1 MGKIRIV
8 NGFLWKVMSYE
19 LAKEIFASGLFEVYK
34 LHNDESESLCEC
46 YADINDASELGLDI
60 AIEVCHLS
68 DLLKAESNLLE
79 KINF

>member
-1 MGKIRIV
+1 MEKIRIT
-8 NGFLWKVMSYE
+8 NGFLWKLVSYE

-46 YADINDASELGLDI
+46 YADINDAAELGLDM

-68 DLLKAESNLLE
+68 DLIE
-79 KINF
+79 KN